1 MIGDQRHTEA
11 LEDTEIRFRGLVGE
25 HCGRVEA
32 MAEAVVEWPQARMQ
46 T

>member
-11 LEDTEIRFRGLVGE
+11 LEDPAIRRRGLVGE

-32 MAEAVVEWPQARMQ
+32 RAEARVEGPQARMQ

>member
-11 LEDTEIRFRGLVGE
+11 LEAREIRLPGLVGE

-32 MAEAVVEWPQARMQ
+32 AAKAHVEWPQERMQ